1 MKAKIYLVKDNIFE
15 SSWPTRSKISLLNGN
30 LEVELFHELCNK
42 YKGYLIAPQV
52 SFSAL
57 VPNGRMI
64 QILKSILKTKN
75 FSQIKKKINY
85 ISKSRVDFV
94 IYDRKGYIHAVIEMN
109 GGSHKHGQRRKKD
122 VLKARIL
129 KEVGIKLIVY
139 GIYNHLLDE
148 FKER

>member
-1 MKAKIYLVKDNIFE
+1 MKSKILLVKDNIFE

-30 LEVELFHELCNK
+30 LEVDLFHRLCNE

-52 SFSAL
+52 SFCAL
-57 VPNGRMI
+57 VPKGRMT
-64 QILKSILKTKN
+64 QILKSILETKN
-75 FSQIKKKINY
+75 YSKIKRTIEY

-94 IYDRKGYIHAVIEMN
+94 VYDRKGYVHAVVEMN

-122 VLKARIL
+122 VLKARML
-129 KEVGIKLIVY
+129 KEVGIKLIVH

-148 FKER
+148 FN